1 METLEQIVSIASGAI
16 GLIAGLAALFL
27 RSRVQALPVQAS
39 SSVASGARLASYHDA
54 SALAKPRQ
62 PKHLRRFLIVGG
74 SAFLLPA
81 MFLLSGGDPKGLA
94 WLAGSA
100 IYLAAAV
107 GAGQEHSPTFKSATL
122 VVESP
127 IEDVMNQSHELL
139 RRMGLKVT
147 AFDLS
152 EGVIKAR
159 RTKTL
164 LALGEIMMVS
174 VALDDSDRT
183 RVVVESD
190 MPWTTSWLDFGA
202 NQRNIDDFV
211 TGFLGH

>member
-1 METLEQIVSIASGAI
+1 MPA
-16 GLIAGLAALFL
+16 
-27 RSRVQALPVQAS
+27 PAS
-39 SSVASGARLASYHDA
+39 SSLPAARLASYRDE
-54 SALAKPRQ
+54 SALARPRQ
-62 PKHLRRFLIVGG
+62 PKHLRRFLMVGG

-81 MFLLSGGDPKGLA
+81 IFLLPGGDPKGLF

-100 IYLAAAV
+100 MYLAAAFA
-107 GAGQEHSPTFKSATL
+107 AGREHSPTFKSATL

-139 RRMGLKVT
+139 RRMGLNVT

-159 RTKTL
+159 RKKTL
-164 LALGEIMMVS
+164 LAAGEIMMVS
-174 VALDDSDRT
+174 VDLDDSDRT

-190 MPWTTSWLDFGA
+190 MPWTTNWLDFGA
-202 NQRNIDDFV
+202 NQRNIDRFV
-211 TGFLGH
+211 AGLLGH